1 MLFLILRSS
10 GEPQNRRSDE
20 ALQVD
25 DTAPQPGPSIKHPKV
40 VQVVKRLPK
49 DFKLPSKFSAQVQ
62 PLMENDKAVFTTS
75 QINQVIR
82 DIAKSMWAYTEQP
95 TTAELQTV
103 IAMLVKKYPHFRL
116 TAKSLSS
123 PKSNMVS
130 FSYR

>member
-1 MLFLILRSS
+1 
-10 GEPQNRRSDE
+10 
-20 ALQVD
+20 
-25 DTAPQPGPSIKHPKV
+25 
-40 VQVVKRLPK
+40 VQVVKQLPK

-62 PLMENDKAVFTTS
+62 PLMENDKAVFTTL

-95 TTAELQTV
+95 TTVELQTV